1 MGKPTVGEVAEHFL
15 EVQRRFRGKGW
26 RFRIYQNGSQQVSL
40 RRAIQQMV
48 WYSTMVTTTAPD
60 GRRFFLQ
67 KRASVDDPE
76 ERLWVVWEDLNAPG
90 PFFEAANVPEALGNL
105 LDLYELEDL

>member
-26 RFRIYQNGSQQVSL
+26 TFRQQGKPVSL
-40 RRAIQQMV
+40 RRAMQHMV
-48 WYSTMVTTTAPD
+48 WFGAMVTATAAD

-67 KRASVDDPE
+67 KRDSVDDST
-76 ERLWVVWEDLNAPG
+76 ERVWAVWEDLDERG
-90 PFFEAANVPEALGNL
+90 PFFEAPNVPEALGNL